1 MQGLTVHLSKGTLSV
16 LNKQDG
22 TLEVKTADPTRWQD
36 APRSPLLGLGGRG
49 TAARRINML
58 GMDQSPLQLWIK
70 EQTASPVEALLSPW
84 VGQGWHAPPRTG
96 SALGVSE
103 LVELSM
109 T

>member
-1 MQGLTVHLSKGTLSV
+1 MQGLTVHLSKGTLCD

-22 TLEVKTADPTRWQD
+22 TLEVKTADPTLWQD

-70 EQTASPVEALLSPW
+70 VQMASPAEALLSPW
-84 VGQGWHAPPRTG
+84 VGQGAGTLHPG
-96 SALGVSE
+96 QALPWVCLNSWNF
-103 LVELSM
+103 L
-109 T
+109 